1 MTKRHES
8 LPVNDP
14 LARMVHIDELVP
26 WAKNPRKN
34 DPAVD
39 AVAESIQRFGFA
51 SPILARNQDG
61 RVIAGHTRL
70 KAARKLGLQ
79 QVPVRYLDLDD
90 DAANALALADNKLG
104 ELAEWDDAA
113 LAEILRD
120 LEKKSEPIDNL
131 GWSAEELDKLID
143 SVEQKEPTESNDS
156 ELYTKKIK
164 SPQYEPTG
172 EQPKVHELFDR
183 NKTSK
188 LITEI
193 QSHSL
198 PSEVSE
204 FLCFAAERH
213 SAFNYR
219 KIAEYYAHASPE
231 IQQLMERSALV
242 IIDYDDAVA
251 NGFVQLSSELAKLT
265 EHEEGHE
272 YK

>member
-90 DAANALALADNKLG
+90 DSANALALADNKLG

-131 GWSAEELDKLID
+131 GWTADELNTIIDAIEPKEE
-143 SVEQKEPTESNDS
+143 TELQPG
-156 ELYTKKIK
+156 ELYTTKIK

-172 EQPKVHELFDR
+172 ERPKVSELFDR
-183 NKTSK
+183 RKADQ
-188 LITEI
+188 LISEI
-193 QSHSL
+193 ESHSL
-198 PSEVSE
+198 PDDVSE
-204 FLCFAAERH
+204 FLRFAAERH
-213 SAFNYR
+213 AAFNYR
-219 KIAEYYAHASPE
+219 KIAEFYAHADPSL
-231 IQQLMERSALV
+231 QRLMEQSALV

-251 NGFVQLSSELAKLT
+251 NGFVHLSNELARLV
-265 EHEEGHE
+265 EHEDGHE
-272 YK
+272 IE